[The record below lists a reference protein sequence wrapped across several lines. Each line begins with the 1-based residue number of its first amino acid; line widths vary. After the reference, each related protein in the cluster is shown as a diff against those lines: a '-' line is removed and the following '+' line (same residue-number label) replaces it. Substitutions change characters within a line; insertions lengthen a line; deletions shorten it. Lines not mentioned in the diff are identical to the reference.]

1 MIVEIKGIKYK
12 VKLLKKADYIKKYK
26 DNSYAHV
33 DREDREI
40 LFRDDKINKKYVIHE
55 VTHAFINS
63 LHLGSCNELTLD
75 DFEEI
80 ICELME
86 DHIGDIQN
94 ISNMIYKHLKEQ
106 TSGNGR
112 KNRRRRV

>member
-1 MIVEIKGIKYK
+1 MIILIKGIKYK
-12 VKLLKKADYIKKYK
+12 VKLLKKLDYIKKYK
-26 DNSYAHV
+26 DTSYAHV

-63 LHLGSCNELTLD
+63 LHLGSCNDLTLD

-86 DHIGDIQN
+86 DHITDIVS

-106 TSGNGR
+106 TNGSKGR
-112 KNRRRRV
+112 KKRK